1 MTTNQDPGYRCP
13 ECDTYSGTFIP
24 QPDMQMLHSIC
35 GREGSINSFI
45 RGTDEYERAYEGADE
60 LDCCCPGDAV
70 DPFCPVHREAR
81 QDAEDAVD
89 SYVEPHWGD
98 PGQGADEDEGISL
111 RDLRFALADF
121 EQDHKATLD
130 EDDQVAFARVRLLL
144 LAAEEQS

>member
-1 MTTNQDPGYRCP
+1 MTTNQDPSYRCP

-45 RGTDEYERAYEGADE
+45 RGTDEYERAYEGAEDS
-60 LDCCCPGDAV
+60 DCCCPPDAF

-81 QDAEDAVD
+81 QDAEDAD
-89 SYVEPHWGD
+89 DAEPYIVPPKGYD
-98 PGQGADEDEGISL
+98 ADEGISL

-121 EQDHKATLD
+121 EQDHKATLN

-144 LAAEEQS
+144 LAAEGQS